1 MNDATKL
8 SPRGVPSELLMSH
21 NVKPVAIDD
30 YQAVVAVSQTFIDA
44 LRDGDPD
51 ALMTVFHPEAV
62 AFGLG
67 DGAWIAGPAH
77 NLHGLIAQ
85 VGAAPNIK
93 SRIDVLAITPT
104 TAMVRA
110 DIEADALGADYTDF
124 YTLIKQDGVWK
135 IVTNALHQYDY

>member
-1 MNDATKL
+1 
-8 SPRGVPSELLMSH
+8 MSD
-21 NVKPVAIDD
+21 NVKIVAIGD
-30 YQAVVAVSQTFIDA
+30 YEAVVAVSQAFIDA

-51 ALMTVFHPEAV
+51 ALMTVFHAEAV

-67 DGAWIAGPAH
+67 DGVWLAGPAH

-104 TAMVRA
+104 TAVVRA
-110 DIEADALGADYTDF
+110 DIEGDALGADYTDF
-124 YTLIKQDGVWK
+124 YTLIKQDDAWK
-135 IVTNALHQYDY
+135 IVTNVLHQYDR